1 MLNVVEWQGTL
12 LRIGSPWFINP
23 VRLRFSCHGNSLSSS
38 SIFNCFVYLQ
48 GILHHIS
55 ALSEKKGEAENS
67 AKENKVPF

>member
-1 MLNVVEWQGTL
+1 MFQSFTV
-12 LRIGSPWFINP
+12 F
-23 VRLRFSCHGNSLSSS
+23 FFF
-38 SIFNCFVYLQ
+38 FNCFVYLQ

>member
-1 MLNVVEWQGTL
+1 MNLSLSGILCLTCWSNKK
-12 LRIGSPWFINP
+12 RS
-23 VRLRFSCHGNSLSSS
+23 RFLCLSHSLSSSS